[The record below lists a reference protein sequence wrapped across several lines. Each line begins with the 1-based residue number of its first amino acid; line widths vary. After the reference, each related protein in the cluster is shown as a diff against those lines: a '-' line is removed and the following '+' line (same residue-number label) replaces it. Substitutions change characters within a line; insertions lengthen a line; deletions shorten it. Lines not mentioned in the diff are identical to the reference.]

1 MSHARDYSVNET
13 LNDGTRVTIR
23 ALRRDD
29 RNRFVEAFRL
39 LKKDSIYTRFFAHRS
54 DLSDV
59 EIDRA
64 VDVDFVS
71 EVALVVTTEGAS
83 GETIIA
89 SARYVATDAERA
101 AEAAF
106 VVEEDY
112 QRRGIA
118 SRLLAHLAGLACLGG
133 LTRFEASVLS
143 DNHAMLAVFRR
154 SGFPIEERRDRDVIY
169 LTLVLAADGE
179 CA

>member
-1 MSHARDYSVNET
+1 MTGVQT
-13 LNDGTRVTIR
+13 C
-23 ALRRDD
+23 ALPIS
-29 RNRFVEAFRL
+29 FRL

-59 EIDRA
+59 EIDHA

-89 SARYVATDAERA
+89 SARYVATDAERP

-118 SRLLAHLAGLACLGG
+118 SRLLAHLAGLACLGVSPG
-133 LTRFEASVLS
+133 SRLPCLATTTRCSRSSGEA
-143 DNHAMLAVFRR
+143 D
-154 SGFPIEERRDRDVIY
+154 FPLRNGA
-169 LTLVLAADGE
+169 TAT
-179 CA
+179 